1 MNYPHSPLPG
11 NPTPPMTPNSVPYPP
26 DVKPNMMGPGAIK
39 KGNPA
44 NVAVSCFDPDYVL
57 LKKFKS

>member
-26 DVKPNMMGPGAIK
+26 DVKPNLPNMMAPGVIK
-39 KGNPA
+39 KG
-44 NVAVSCFDPDYVL
+44 
-57 LKKFKS
+57 KKNKCARCIYIFWYFI